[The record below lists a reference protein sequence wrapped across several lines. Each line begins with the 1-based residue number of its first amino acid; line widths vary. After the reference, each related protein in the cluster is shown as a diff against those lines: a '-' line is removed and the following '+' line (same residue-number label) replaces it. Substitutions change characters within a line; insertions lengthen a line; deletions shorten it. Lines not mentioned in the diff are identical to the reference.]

1 MEEKIMTIWA
11 ILAFVYSA
19 IVIVLTVTKPPAIW
33 KIKKI
38 QWFEK
43 HLGVK
48 GTEIFFYIWAL
59 AFLVL
64 GVWLLTR

>member
-19 IVIVLTVTKPPAIW
+19 LVIILTVTKPPTIW

-38 QWFEK
+38 QWFET
-43 HLGVK
+43 HMGVK
-48 GTEIFFYIWAL
+48 GTDIFFYIWAL